1 MTLANM
7 QRGQRYF
14 IHQINCEDQALV
26 SKILALGMIPGE
38 TIELLHH
45 APLGDPMQI
54 KAGAT
59 YISIRKKDGCF
70 VEVEPLQ

>member
-1 MTLANM
+1 MTLTNM
-7 QRGQRYF
+7 QRGKRYL
-14 IHQINCEDQALV
+14 IRHINSEDQALI
-26 SKILALGMIPGE
+26 SKILALGMVPGE

-59 YISIRKKDGCF
+59 YISIRKKDGLF
-70 VEVEPLQ
+70 VEVDTVQ